1 MLSDATLH
9 HRPEVADQSLRLK
22 NKNEE
27 EQKFL
32 LNVNELS
39 YCLNLSPRLMFDRQL
54 HVLET

>member
-9 HRPEVADQSLRLK
+9 HRPEVADQSLRL
-22 NKNEE
+22 KNEE